1 MEDPFGY
8 CEQLVRDADKDR
20 FLATLFAPARCRGPL
35 AALYAFNVETARVRE
50 VIREP
55 MAGEIR
61 LQWWRQALENSGS
74 GEAMGSPIASALLD
88 TIARFD
94 LPVAP
99 LVAMIEARAF
109 DLYND
114 PMPTLAALE
123 GYATATSSAL
133 IDLAARIL
141 GGPAIDV
148 ASAVRDAGQAY
159 AVTALLRAFPRHA
172 SRGQLYLPLEILERH
187 GAPPEDVFAGRTT
200 AALLAALAELRAI
213 AERHL
218 EAFAKA
224 AIPPAAAPAFLP
236 VAVVRLYL
244 RALERFRREPF
255 RVVEVPQWRRQWALW
270 RAAPRR

>member
-8 CEQLVRDADKDR
+8 CEHLVRGADKDR
-20 FLATLFAPARCRGPL
+20 FLATLFAPAHCRGAL
-35 AALYAFNVETARVRE
+35 AALYAFNIEIARIRE
-50 VIREP
+50 VIRDP

-61 LQWWRQALENSGS
+61 LQWWRQALGDSGS
-74 GEAMGSPIASALLD
+74 GEAMASPVASALLD

-141 GGPAIDV
+141 GGPATDV
-148 ASAVRDAGQAY
+148 ASVVREAGQAY

-172 SRGQLYLPLEILERH
+172 SRGQLYLPLEVLERH
-187 GAPPEDVFAGRTT
+187 GARPEDVFAGRTT
-200 AALLAALAELRAI
+200 APLLAGLAELRAI

-218 EAFAKA
+218 EAFGKA
-224 AIPPAAAPAFLP
+224 AIPPAVAPAFLP
-236 VAVVRLYL
+236 VALVRLYL
-244 RALERFRREPF
+244 RALERFRLQPF
-255 RVVEVPQWRRQWALW
+255 HLVEVPQWRRQWVLW
-270 RAAPRR
+270 RAARRM